1 MIEKELKIRDI
12 CGDYALDIPF
22 ADGSVNTIYF
32 NSKRNAETVKRI
44 IEVDGSKPNEATVC
58 DMQEI
63 KHGSWEYD
71 SEGVGYANYLCSECG
86 NFLTF
91 YEDIDLYPYCPYCG
105 AKMDKEREKLKALRL
120 ENGLTQD
127 ELGEKLYLSRS
138 SISSYEIGRNEP
150 TIETIIAVSDLF
162 NVTADELLR

>member
-32 NSKRNAETVKRI
+32 NSKRNAETVKHI

-63 KHGSWEYD
+63 KHGKWAEIRDAYGQL
-71 SEGVGYANYLCSECG
+71 EGWIHIECG
-86 NFLTF
+86 REVKIKEN
-91 YEDIDLYPYCPYCG
+91 YCPNCG
-105 AKMDKEREKLKALRL
+105 AKMDKE
-120 ENGLTQD
+120 
-127 ELGEKLYLSRS
+127 
-138 SISSYEIGRNEP
+138 
-150 TIETIIAVSDLF
+150 
-162 NVTADELLR
+162 

>member
-1 MIEKELKIRDI
+1 MIEKELKIREVS
-12 CGDYALDIPF
+12 GDYALDIPF

-32 NSKRNAETVKRI
+32 NSKRNAETVKHI

-105 AKMDKEREKLKALRL
+105 AKMDKERDIDCQQERLRTST
-120 ENGLTQD
+120 ERFHG
-127 ELGEKLYLSRS
+127 S
-138 SISSYEIGRNEP
+138 GRKWHG
-150 TIETIIAVSDLF
+150 F
-162 NVTADELLR
+162 RLRRTTRR

>member
-32 NSKRNAETVKRI
+32 NSKRNAETVKHI

-63 KHGSWEYD
+63 KHGKWEEIRDAYGQL
-71 SEGVGYANYLCSECG
+71 EGWIHTECG
-86 NFLTF
+86 REVKIKEN
-91 YEDIDLYPYCPYCG
+91 YCPYCG
-105 AKMDKEREKLKALRL
+105 AKMDKE
-120 ENGLTQD
+120 
-127 ELGEKLYLSRS
+127 
-138 SISSYEIGRNEP
+138 
-150 TIETIIAVSDLF
+150 
-162 NVTADELLR
+162 

>member
-32 NSKRNAETVKRI
+32 NSKRNAETVKHI
-44 IEVDGSKPNEATVC
+44 IEVDGSKPNHATVC
-58 DMQEI
+58 EMEEI
-63 KHGSWEYD
+63 RHGKWEYD
-71 SEGVGYANYLCSECG
+71 SGDVGYTSYLCSECK

-105 AKMDKEREKLKALRL
+105 CKMDL
-120 ENGLTQD
+120 ES
-127 ELGEKLYLSRS
+127 ESK
-138 SISSYEIGRNEP
+138 
-150 TIETIIAVSDLF
+150 
-162 NVTADELLR
+162 

>member
-1 MIEKELKIRDI
+1 MMREILKIREVS
-12 CGDYALDIPF
+12 GDYALDIPF

-44 IEVDGSKPNEATVC
+44 IEVDGSNLNEATVC
-58 DMQEI
+58 DTQEI

-71 SEGVGYANYLCSECG
+71 SGDVGYTSYLCSECK

-105 AKMDKEREKLKALRL
+105 AKMDRGK
-120 ENGLTQD
+120 QQ
-127 ELGEKLYLSRS
+127 
-138 SISSYEIGRNEP
+138 
-150 TIETIIAVSDLF
+150 
-162 NVTADELLR
+162 